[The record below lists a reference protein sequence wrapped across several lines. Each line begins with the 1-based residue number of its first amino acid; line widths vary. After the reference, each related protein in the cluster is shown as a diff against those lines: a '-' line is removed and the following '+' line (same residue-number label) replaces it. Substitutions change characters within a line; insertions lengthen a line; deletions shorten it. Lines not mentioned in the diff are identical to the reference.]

1 MLENDNSYAQ
11 SPGLSQSNKQMIEQI
26 HNINVLMLDW
36 STILFL
42 AFQILK
48 DSTLSSDDHE
58 IVKC

>member
-11 SPGLSQSNKQMIEQI
+11 SPGLTQINKQMIEQI
-26 HNINVLMLDW
+26 HNINLMLMLDW

-42 AFQILK
+42 AFQMLK

-58 IVKC
+58 IC